1 MNDALEARPCPQCAH
16 HCDIDCQYCPRCG
29 FPVGAIAVNQGDPM
43 VGQLM
48 PGGYRILDLLG
59 VGGMGR
65 VYRAEQQTLGRTVA
79 IKVIHPHLLAD
90 DKSLVRFLTEAR
102 ATSQLNHPNTVSVI
116 DFGKLDDGKPYLV
129 MEFLRGQNLAQVQAS
144 EGLFELPRIVNVL
157 RQVLLALGEAHALD
171 IIHRDL
177 KPENIVLEPLRRGGD
192 FVKVVD
198 FGLAKLIA
206 DGGTGVTM
214 PGIVC
219 GTPDFMSPEQGRG
232 DPIDGRSDLY
242 AVGVVLFWM
251 LTGRLPFESESAT
264 QVVLMHINS
273 SLPDPRELVPQR
285 EISASLL
292 QVVYKALAKSPH
304 ERFQDASEFSDA
316 LEASLDGSATAPAT
330 TWTLPPGEQTVCPSC
345 QQLVLHRRYC
355 FECGAALPPTTGI
368 PPTLP
373 AELPMLGRHDDL
385 DWLHEALRDAHSHH
399 VLIRI
404 LGEPGVGKTRLV
416 REFIRHCE
424 ERGHVTGTCRPDSF
438 CAEVTGDALRAWVEK
453 LVTNTTSPQTYFHG
467 LALLAYR
474 ELVYGEPNDLPPD
487 KRRLSYVE
495 LLSQS
500 VQYAHQRTRR
510 TPILVVDDFHKL
522 DGLTRLAISD
532 FTTSYRAPVLLI
544 AIHPANYNP
553 GWVGDRARIISG
565 LPASVATQLLRH
577 GGPNAARATFADAG
591 MRGIPPLYVEQVL
604 AFGLGGGSS
613 PPPRLA
619 DLIGQR
625 LVDLDAT
632 ERRYTQIIAVLGEQV
647 DRVCLQA
654 VLGRELEEERLE
666 RLRAAKLL
674 SFDSDGDRLS
684 LYHPLLREIILHTT
698 PAEVRRE
705 WHARA
710 LNVYQEHAA
719 PIEVLAEHAYWAND
733 SMTALLLLEQ
743 IAARAARRDDTQ
755 TEIHALRRGLDLARQ
770 ELYRGQLDDP
780 LRAIGIF
787 SRRLG
792 DALSK
797 QGDFSDAE
805 GVLQE
810 ALDSAGESAPER
822 LGILRSLAEAAVHRA
837 RYSDAERYLRQ
848 AVGLARAT
856 NQLTQL
862 GELEQQLE
870 LILRHAAVV

>member
-16 HCDIDCQYCPRCG
+16 SCDLECQYCPRCG
-29 FPVGAIAVNQGDPM
+29 FPVGAIAVSPGDPM

-79 IKVIHPHLLAD
+79 VKVIHPHLLAD

-129 MEFLRGQNLAQVQAS
+129 MEFLRGQNLAQVQAT
-144 EGLFELPRIVNVL
+144 EGLFELSRIVNVL

-206 DGGTGVTM
+206 DGGAGVTM

-242 AVGVVLFWM
+242 AVGVVLFWL

-264 QVVLMHINS
+264 QVVLMHIS
-273 SLPDPRELVPQR
+273 SPLPDPRELAPHR
-285 EISASLL
+285 DIPAALL
-292 QVVYKALAKSPH
+292 QVVFKALAKSPH
-304 ERFQDASEFSDA
+304 ERFQDATEFSDA
-316 LEASLDGSATAPAT
+316 LESSLDGPSPTIATA
-330 TWTLPPGEQTVCPSC
+330 WTLPPDDQLICPHC
-345 QQLVLHRRYC
+345 QRLVLHRRYC
-355 FECGAALPPTTGI
+355 FECGAALPQTMAVT
-368 PPTLP
+368 PTLP
-373 AELPMLGRHDDL
+373 AELPLLGRHAEL
-385 DWLHEALRDAHSHH
+385 DWLHEALRDAHTHH
-399 VLIRI
+399 VLIRV

-416 REFIRHCE
+416 REFVRHCH
-424 ERGHVTGTCRPDSF
+424 ERGHATGSCGPDPY
-438 CAEVTGDALRAWVEK
+438 CAEVAGYALRVWVET
-453 LVTNTTSPQTYFHG
+453 LVPRATSPDACFHG
-467 LALLAYR
+467 HGLLAYC
-474 ELVYGEPNDLPPD
+474 ELVYGQPNDLAPD
-487 KRRLSYVE
+487 ERRLSYVE
-495 LLSQS
+495 LLSQA
-500 VQYAHQRTRR
+500 VQYAHQSTRR
-510 TPILVVDDFHKL
+510 TPVLVVDDLHKI

-553 GWVGDRARIISG
+553 QWVGDRARIVSG
-565 LPASVATQLLRH
+565 LPAAVATQLLRH
-577 GGPNAARATFADAG
+577 ADPNAVRATFADVG
-591 MRGIPPLYVEQVL
+591 MRGIPPLYVDQVL
-604 AFGLGGGSS
+604 AFGLDGGAS

-619 DLIGQR
+619 DLIGER
-625 LVDLDAT
+625 LVNLGAV
-632 ERRYTQIIAVLGEQV
+632 ERRYTQVLAVLGEHA
-647 DRVCLQA
+647 DRACLQA
-654 VLGRELEEERLE
+654 VLERELDEALLD
-666 RLRAAKLL
+666 RLRASKLL
-674 SFDSDGDRLS
+674 TLDPNGAQLS

-710 LNVYQEHAA
+710 LGVYQEHAA

-733 SMTALLLLEQ
+733 SMTALLLFEQ
-743 IAARAARRDDTQ
+743 IAARAAQRDDTQ
-755 TEIHALRRGLDLARQ
+755 TEINALRRGLDIARQ

-792 DALSK
+792 DALTK

-805 GVLQE
+805 GVLLE
-810 ALDSAGESAPER
+810 ALDSVGESAPER
-822 LGILRSLAEAAVHRA
+822 LDVLCLLADAAVHRS

-848 AVGLARAT
+848 AVGLAET
-856 NQLTQL
+856 TKQLAQL
-862 GELEQQLE
+862 GELERRLE
-870 LILRHAAVV
+870 LILRQAAVV